1 MGEKVKTL
9 RKGLDKNSQTSQTIG
24 MKKIIHSEEA
34 LDLNPEHPQDY
45 PIEESPYWQLQEAK
59 AMFSKVVKSA
69 KLEPQIITVHGKKEA
84 AVISMETYKKLTS
97 PKESLVSFMEKS
109 PWADIEL
116 EMPKRSIEKMRKID
130 L

>member
-9 RKGLDKNSQTSQTIG
+9 RKGLDKDGQTGQTIS
-24 MKKIIHSEEA
+24 MKEIKNKAIMPMEETEY
-34 LDLNPEHPQDY
+34 PIEY

-69 KLEPQIITVHGKKEA
+69 KNAPQIITVHGKEEA
-84 AVISMETYKKLTS
+84 AVISMETYRKLTS
-97 PKESLVSFMEKS
+97 PKESLVSFMENS
-109 PWADIEL
+109 PWANVEL

>member
-1 MGEKVKTL
+1 
-9 RKGLDKNSQTSQTIG
+9 
-24 MKKIIHSEEA
+24 MKEIINLEETEYPHSES
-34 LDLNPEHPQDY
+34 PQDYSAEY
-45 PIEESPYWQLQEAK
+45 PIEEGPYWQLQEAK

-69 KLEPQIITVHGKKEA
+69 KNKPQIITVHGKEEA

-109 PWADIEL
+109 PWADVEL
-116 EMPKRSIEKMRKID
+116 ELPKRSVEKMRKID